1 MIFMPQDDSASK
13 HKPGVY
19 LGAPGSNP
27 PIPVKESKSA
37 IRKVRTM
44 KEDVDDARKEKER
57 LSAFRPSEKP
67 ITKKT
72 FFANAWSKIS
82 GKEKSEKEAAELAAE
97 KEQLRMKAAIEA
109 ERVRKEAEAETVAI
123 NVKKEKEY
131 AEKKALEK
139 AEQEKIRAEEEQQKA
154 REIALK
160 KEMIETE
167 ANILKQKEDSLAF
180 SKLSASPEAG
190 SVRDRAVAAASI
202 KAAEIIAKQG
212 KALSKTIKEATE
224 IVEEKERVRIEITKI
239 IDEEEK
245 ALSEVTKLIE
255 KDERE
260 RAEVAKIEASQ
271 KRAKAEAA
279 SDKADAILIKERNEA
294 NEAEIIAVKERAEA
308 DAAEIL
314 AKKERARA
322 REAVGIEAKEIFE
335 ADKQVQI
342 AVDAANIEIEAL
354 KKRTRAEAEAIA
366 NAQKNARA
374 AEIAEVTEINTIEK
388 TAHQQSM

>member
-19 LGAPGSNP
+19 FGAPGSNP
-27 PIPVKESKSA
+27 PIPVKESKSV

-44 KEDVDDARKEKER
+44 KEDVDDANKEKER
-57 LSAFRPSEKP
+57 LSAFGPSEKP

-72 FFANAWSKIS
+72 FFASAWSKIS
-82 GKEKSEKEAAELAAE
+82 GKEESEKEAVELATE
-97 KEQLRMKAAIEA
+97 KEQLRMKAGT
-109 ERVRKEAEAETVAI
+109 EAEAETVAI
-123 NVKKEKEY
+123 NAKKEKEH

-139 AEQEKIRAEEEQQKA
+139 AEQEKIRAEEEKKA
-154 REIALK
+154 REIALE

-167 ANILKQKEDSLAF
+167 ANILKQKEDILAF
-180 SKLSASPEAG
+180 AKLSASPEAG
-190 SVRDRAVAAASI
+190 SVRDRAVASASI

-239 IDEEEK
+239 IEEEEK
-245 ALSEVTKLIE
+245 ALSDVTKLIE

-271 KRAKAEAA
+271 KRARAEAA
-279 SDKADAILIKERNEA
+279 SDKADVILIKERNEA

-322 REAVGIEAKEIFE
+322 REAVGIEEKEIFE

-366 NAQKNARA
+366 HAQNTARA
-374 AEIAEVTEINTIEK
+374 AEVAEVAEISTIEK
-388 TAHQQSM
+388 TAHQQSK